1 MSDPIADILMKRK
14 EAQMLADVLPES
26 LERFQLH
33 QRIRACDYA
42 LGLLKSG
49 EYGEPSSPAAEGK
62 TD

>member
-1 MSDPIADILMKRK
+1 MKRK